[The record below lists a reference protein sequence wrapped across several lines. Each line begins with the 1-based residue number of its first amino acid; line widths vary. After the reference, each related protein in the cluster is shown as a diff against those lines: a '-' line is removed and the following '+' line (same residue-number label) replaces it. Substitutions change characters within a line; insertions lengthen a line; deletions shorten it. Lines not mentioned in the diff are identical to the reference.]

1 MAISKDI
8 TNAMGQTANYW
19 RITTINSSYGAK
31 KCNVFIA
38 GYKDEQRRL
47 DNKQPIVVKNYMM
60 KEDDFALYLD
70 TNTLDI
76 SGVNQV
82 QACYNW
88 LKESVEEF
96 KEGIDA

>member
-38 GYKDEQRRL
+38 GYKDKQRRL
-47 DNKQPIVVKNYMM
+47 DNKQPIIVKNYMM

-76 SGVNQV
+76 IGVNQV

-96 KEGIDA
+96 KGGIDA